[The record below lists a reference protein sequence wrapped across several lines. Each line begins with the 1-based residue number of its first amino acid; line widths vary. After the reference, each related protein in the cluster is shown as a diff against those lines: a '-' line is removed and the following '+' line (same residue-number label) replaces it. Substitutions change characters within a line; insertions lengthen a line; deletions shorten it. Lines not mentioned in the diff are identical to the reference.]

1 MIPILILGLIFS
13 GIRQIFILPLTKLKK
28 TSIISILSVGI
39 AAINILLNLLF
50 IPQYGKQAACY
61 SGVAAQLIGCMAFY
75 WVLRHFHENDYNMGI
90 VVKCVG
96 LFAIC
101 SAGVLLVPDF
111 GWMLNSVIG
120 ISSLL
125 LFIGGL
131 FLLKVVGWTEVEELM
146 KIVGNKIPFLK

>member
-1 MIPILILGLIFS
+1 MLTAFAVYAVILIHLARAS
-13 GIRQIFILPLTKLKK
+13 
-28 TSIISILSVGI
+28 
-39 AAINILLNLLF
+39 
-50 IPQYGKQAACY
+50 
-61 SGVAAQLIGCMAFY
+61 
-75 WVLRHFHENDYNMGI
+75 
-90 VVKCVG
+90 CVG
-96 LFAIC
+96 LFALC

-131 FLLKVVGWTEVEELM
+131 FLLKVVGRTEVEELM